1 MLKLIT
7 PDTKRLDMTKKNKT
21 IFNIFTEAV
30 GLYFSNFKQFFKYMS
45 FPVLGQILGL
55 GIILFTTFIY
65 TQNLPKLIERY
76 PNINNM
82 NSLILLSVLVTLP
95 GLLIFTKAFWE
106 YLIAYGAINSMTE
119 NMLKSGRVY
128 DFKAHTEL
136 ISRRSPAFIGV
147 WLIAGILSIIA
158 VCPFF
163 SIICAVLGVYF
174 VLIFQVFTFEEDK
187 NPIGCFKRSLELIK
201 GQFARTFFL
210 IIFAGGLTY
219 FIIPQI
225 AQKLLELINGIDFLS
240 KLILPVLSNL
250 PVIDLSQYGGIV
262 ITQNDISKL
271 AVTSLIAQ
279 ILICYT
285 LPIRSIM
292 WTLWYKKLSNNK
304 ITPVI
309 EKKSSKKRPS
319 EKLMDKSHKKYGKK
333 KIDKN
338 ILKRAM
344 EKEDE

>member
-1 MLKLIT
+1 
-7 PDTKRLDMTKKNKT
+7 MTKKNKT

-55 GIILFTTFIY
+55 IIIFFTTYIY
-65 TQNLPKLIERY
+65 TQNLPKLLEKY
-76 PNINNM
+76 SNLNNV
-82 NSLILLSVLVTLP
+82 NSLILLSIVVTLP

-106 YLIAYGAINSMTE
+106 YLISYGAINSMTE

-128 DFKAHTEL
+128 DFSAHTEL

-147 WLIAGILSIIA
+147 WLVAGILSLLA

-174 VLIFQVFTFEEDK
+174 VLVFQVFTFEEDK
-187 NPIGCFKRSLELIK
+187 SPLGCFKRSFELIK

-210 IIFAGGLTY
+210 ILFAGGLTY

-225 AQKLLELINGIDFLS
+225 VQKLLELINGINFLS
-240 KLILPVLSNL
+240 KLILPVFTNL
-250 PVIDLSQYGGIV
+250 PIIDLSQYGGIV
-262 ITQNDISKL
+262 ITPNEVSNI
-271 AVTSLIAQ
+271 AVVSLIVQ

-285 LPIRSIM
+285 LPLRSIM
-292 WTLWYKKLSNNK
+292 WTLWYKKLSNNNIAP
-304 ITPVI
+304 IT

-319 EKLMDKSHKKYGKK
+319 ERLMDKSHKKYGKK

-338 ILKRAM
+338 ILRRAT
-344 EKEDE
+344 EKDDE